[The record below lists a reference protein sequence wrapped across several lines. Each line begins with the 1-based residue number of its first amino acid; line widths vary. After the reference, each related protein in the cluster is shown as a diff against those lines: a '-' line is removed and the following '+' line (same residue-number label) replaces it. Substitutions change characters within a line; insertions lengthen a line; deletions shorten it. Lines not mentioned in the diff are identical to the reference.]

1 MANVLKYAVETYLS
15 DIYLILLCS
24 IPFVIAFLIPVFA
37 GFPTYVDAG
46 AIFIR
51 TASLFFNLNLFN
63 TAVIAVALLFSL
75 LFLSFAIV
83 AINVVVK
90 HSRTRTKV
98 EREVIEGLEKY
109 TSKVFIVLLL
119 STCIILLANALS
131 YGNPYSSIITVFVCL
146 AITPFL
152 FYAPASIVI
161 DGNKIIRAMKASA
174 KFVARRFDYFAL
186 WLVIAIALLTLFDFV
201 FIAIG
206 GSVLSRYLMLI
217 VNSLFILPFL
227 VLLQSELYMKR
238 FKLLGR

>member
-1 MANVLKYAVETYLS
+1 MANVLQYAVETYLS
-15 DIYLILLCS
+15 DIYLILLSS
-24 IPFVIAFLIPVFA
+24 IPFIIAFLIPVFA

-51 TASLFFNLNLFN
+51 TASLFLNLNLFN
-63 TAVIAVALLFSL
+63 TAVITVALLFSL

-98 EREVIEGLEKY
+98 RREVIEGLEKY
-109 TSKVFIVLLL
+109 TSKVFIILLL
-119 STCIILLANALS
+119 ATCITLLANALS
-131 YGNPYSSIITVFVCL
+131 YGNQYSGAITVLVGL
-146 AITPFL
+146 VITPFL

-161 DGNKIIRAMKASA
+161 DDNKIPRAIKASA
-174 KFVARRFDYFAL
+174 RFLVGRFDYFLL
-186 WLVIAIALLTLFDFV
+186 WLVIAIALLTVFDFV

>member
-1 MANVLKYAVETYLS
+1 MANVLRYAVDTYLS
-15 DIYLILLCS
+15 NIYLILLSS
-24 IPFVIAFLIPVFA
+24 IPFVIAFIIPVFA

-51 TASLFFNLNLFN
+51 TASLFFNLDLFS

-98 EREVIEGLEKY
+98 KQEVIDGLERY
-109 TSKVFIVLLL
+109 TSKVFVVLLL
-119 STCIILLANALS
+119 ATFITLLANALS
-131 YGNPYSSIITVFVCL
+131 YGKSYSAVLTVLVGL

-161 DGNKIIRAMKASA
+161 DDNNIMRAIRASI
-174 KFVARRFDYFAL
+174 KFFSRKFDYFLL
-186 WLVIAIALLTLFDFV
+186 WLVIAIALITAFDFI

-206 GSVLSRYLMLI
+206 GSVLSRYLMLV